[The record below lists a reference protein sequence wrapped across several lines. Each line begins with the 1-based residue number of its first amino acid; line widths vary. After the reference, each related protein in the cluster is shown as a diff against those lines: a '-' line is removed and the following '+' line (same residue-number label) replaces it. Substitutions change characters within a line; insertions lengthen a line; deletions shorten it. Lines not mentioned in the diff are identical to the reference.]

1 MVNEDALKEEMIKT
15 DPEFR
20 RLYEQHQECERRLEE
35 LLGSS
40 VMSEADELEAK
51 QLKRQKLFFKDQMAA
66 ILQGAEEAKVT
77 A

>member
-1 MVNEDALKEEMIKT
+1 MVNENALKEEMIKT

-35 LLGSS
+35 LGGSS

-66 ILQGAEEAKVT
+66 ILQSAEEAKVT